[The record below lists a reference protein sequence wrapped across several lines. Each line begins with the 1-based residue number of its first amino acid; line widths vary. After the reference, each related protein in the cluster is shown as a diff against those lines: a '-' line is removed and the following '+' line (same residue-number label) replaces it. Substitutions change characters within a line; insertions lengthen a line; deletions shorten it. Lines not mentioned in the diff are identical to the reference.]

1 VKRDPR
7 LLLALAVTGLAA
19 LALEVIWSRAL
30 IPWVG
35 GTAWSQIA
43 TVAVY
48 MGGLFL
54 GSAVAVRVLPRVADP
69 RRAFVQTEVAAA
81 VAGLCAV
88 LALPLVDPLLRL
100 FSRGSLL
107 GSEIGSLLRGL
118 AGGGLMFPATI
129 LMGLSFP
136 LAIAAIQAGL
146 DERGRGGGRGERSA
160 AALAYGVNTLGAT
173 AGALCGG
180 FLLVPLLGV
189 TWGAAAAVVFD
200 LAVLAFAWP
209 APKFEVTAAL
219 PVAAKGREA
228 RPRGARGAAQPSIPA
243 PSAPA
248 PASQAP
254 LLVSIAIGGV
264 VALGL
269 EAVLFRVL
277 GLLLGPTARAFTVVL
292 AVYVLG
298 LGVGSLLVRPLVARG
313 RRRAE
318 AIYFSC
324 WVVIGVVGLL
334 VHWRT
339 GALSEIV
346 ARGYVEWKGE
356 LGSDL
361 LSRLA
366 WKLGRRALIAG
377 LVLLP
382 LTCAFGASYSAAV
395 AAGASGDARH
405 AGRLYAAL
413 TLGNIAGLGLAAL
426 VLLPHF
432 GLDLGLLVVLAV
444 AFVTPLPA
452 LLQSGLA
459 RSTKVAL
466 AAALVAGGA
475 ISLFAMPSWPIRLF
489 HTAPYIYSSTS
500 DSGQQATRVVV
511 YQHTG
516 FETVVTVLKIGEDLF
531 LQLDGKTTGSTKV
544 EDQATQTLLGILPA
558 ALHADPKRALVIG
571 LGTGQSPAEVLRFP
585 VERCDCAEISPEVAG
600 AMDDFTAIN
609 RGCRTDPRFR
619 LLVADG
625 RTVLRYGGERYDLV
639 ISEPS
644 NLWIPGVAHLF
655 TKESFE
661 DARRCLDPKQGIC
674 CQWMQSYGLET
685 PVLRA
690 VVRTFLEV
698 FPGATLWFSSLSYPD
713 IFLIGSVA
721 PLQIDV
727 AALEQRLAAAKIVNP
742 SDPPRLLTADGL
754 LRCFIAGP
762 ETLRRFSEGAPLTRD
777 AKPMLEYAAEASL
790 LTGSASPTLK
800 TISTLCEPAVPWLVN
815 APAGFVEKLER
826 RAAVNRALNRII
838 IEGDT
843 GSSELHE
850 ESFGQM
856 RLLTSAHPD
865 DRELRHAVAAIFAEA
880 ARDGFSRRGDA
891 PVLRQLL
898 KDALEL
904 SPDQPAVLSVA
915 AELDAAD
922 GRVDEALHK
931 LDAAAHSTAS
941 WRVSPRFEGASLLL
955 RVGRPRDAMAICWEL
970 LDRDPSLAIAWE
982 LLARSCESTGD
993 LAGARS
999 AWEHLLR
1006 LDPESAAA
1014 RKALDPASR
1023 RGAP

>member
-1 VKRDPR
+1 MRRDPR

-69 RRAFVQTEVAAA
+69 RRAFVKTEIAAA
-81 VAGLCAV
+81 VAGLGAV
-88 LALPLVDPLLRL
+88 LALPLTDPLLLL

-107 GSEIGSLLRGL
+107 GSGIGSVLRGL

-136 LAIAAIQAGL
+136 LAIAAI
-146 DERGRGGGRGERSA
+146 DRGRGERSS

-173 AGALCGG
+173 AGALLGG
-180 FLLVPLLGV
+180 FLLVPQLGV
-189 TWGAAAAVVFD
+189 LWGAAAAVAFD
-200 LAVLAFAWP
+200 LVVLVFAWP
-209 APKFEVTAAL
+209 APQVAASVAP

-228 RPRGARGAAQPSIPA
+228 RPRGERGAASPPV
-243 PSAPA
+243 PAPA

-254 LLVSIAIGGV
+254 LLISIAIGGV

-298 LGVGSLLVRPLVARG
+298 LGVGSLLVRPLVKGG

-324 WVVIGVVGLL
+324 WIVIGVVGLI
-334 VHWRT
+334 VHLNTGGLSDFVAGGQVGWR
-339 GALSEIV
+339 
-346 ARGYVEWKGE
+346 GE

-361 LSRLA
+361 LSHLA
-366 WKLGRRALIAG
+366 SQLGRRATIAG

-395 AAGASGDARH
+395 AAGTSGDARH

-413 TLGNIAGLGLAAL
+413 TLGNIAGLALAAV

-432 GLDLGLLVVLAV
+432 GLDFGLLVVLAV

-452 LLQSGLA
+452 LVTSSVRPGA
-459 RSTKVAL
+459 KVAL
-466 AAALVAGGA
+466 SVLLAGGA
-475 ISLFAMPSWPIRLF
+475 AVSLFAMPPWPVRLL
-489 HTAPYIYSSTS
+489 HTAPYIYNSSGGE
-500 DSGQQATRVVV
+500 GQPVSRVVV

-516 FETVVTVLKIGEDLF
+516 FETAVTVLKTGEDLF

-558 ALHADPKRALVIG
+558 ALHEGPKRALVIG
-571 LGTGQSPAEVLRFP
+571 LGTGQTPAEVLRFP
-585 VERCDCAEISPEVAG
+585 LERCDCAEISPEVAES
-600 AMDDFTAIN
+600 MDLFTAIN

-661 DARRCLDPKQGIC
+661 DARRCLDPRQGIC

-721 PLQIDV
+721 PLRIDV
-727 AALEQRLAAAKIVNP
+727 AALEARLASAKIVNP
-742 SDPPRLLTADGL
+742 SDAPNPLTAEGL
-754 LRCFIAGP
+754 LRCFVAGP
-762 ETLRRFSEGAPLTRD
+762 ETLHRFAEGAPLTRD

-790 LTGSASPTLK
+790 LTGSASPTLQ
-800 TISTLCEPAVPWLVN
+800 TISTLCEPAVPWLTN
-815 APAGFVEKLER
+815 APPELAARLER
-826 RAAVNRALNRII
+826 RAEVNRALNRII
-838 IEGDT
+838 VEGDV
-843 GSSELHE
+843 GGFELHA
-850 ESFGQM
+850 ESFEQM
-856 RLLTSAHPD
+856 RLLAAAHPD
-865 DRELRHAVAAIFAEA
+865 DRELSHAVAAIFAEA
-880 ARDGFSRRGDA
+880 ARDGFAHRGDA
-891 PVLRQLL
+891 PELRKLL
-898 KDALEL
+898 SEALAL
-904 SPDQPAVLSVA
+904 SPEQPPVLTIA
-915 AELDAAD
+915 ASLDAVD
-922 GRVDEALHK
+922 GHVDEALHK
-931 LDAAAHSTAS
+931 LDAAARSSAP
-941 WRVSPRFEGASLLL
+941 WRVSPRYDRARVLLG
-955 RVGRPRDAMAICWEL
+955 VGKPREAMAICKEL
-970 LDRDPSLAIAWE
+970 LDRDPSLAVAWE

-993 LAGARS
+993 QAGARS
-999 AWEHLLR
+999 AWERLLR
-1006 LDPESAAA
+1006 LDPESTAA
-1014 RKALDPASR
+1014 RQALEPAPR